1 MFRLPPSKIQNLP
14 VHHSC
19 IGHRDSNSKPLAS
32 IFPVIVLVLAFRL
45 GASAATVGEIVAEV
59 DGAPITSQELE
70 QPLASQLSKLQE
82 QIYNLKRQRL
92 DALINQRLLATEAAR
107 RRVSVSALL
116 DAEVTAKVGLVT
128 EEEIEKV
135 YEETRGK
142 FKGGES
148 TVREQIRTRLQSQKL
163 AARGE
168 EFLRSLRS
176 QAKIVVNLEAPP
188 IHRVEVST
196 QGAPFKGPPNAPVTI
211 VEFSDFH
218 CPFCRRVLPTL
229 TQIESKYG
237 HKIRLM
243 FRDFP
248 IESLHPGAT
257 KAHEAARCANEQ
269 GKFWAYHDRLFDT
282 PPKSTPEIFKELAR
296 RTDLD
301 VVAFES
307 CFESGKYQEAIKKD
321 VEDGTRL
328 GVTGTPA
335 FFINGR
341 LITGA
346 QPFESFARII
356 DDELARNG
364 TAESRPR

>member
-1 MFRLPPSKIQNLP
+1 L
-14 VHHSC
+14 C
-19 IGHRDSNSKPLAS
+19 I
-32 IFPVIVLVLAFRL
+32 FVFLVGFLT
-45 GASAATVGEIVAEV
+45 ASAAADEEIIAEV
-59 DGAPITSQELE
+59 DGVPITSAELE
-70 QPLASQLSKLQE
+70 KPLASQLSKLQE

-92 DALINQRLLATEAAR
+92 DALINQKLLATEAAR

-128 EEEIEKV
+128 EEEIEKI
-135 YEETRGK
+135 YDQTRDK
-142 FKGGES
+142 FKGGDS

-163 AARGE
+163 AGRRE
-168 EFLRSLRS
+168 EFLRSLRA

-188 IHRVEVST
+188 IHRVAVST
-196 QGAPFKGPPNAPVTI
+196 QGAPFKGSVQAPVTI

-237 HKIRLM
+237 DNIRLV

-248 IESLHPGAT
+248 IESLHRGAT

-269 GKFWAYHDRLFDT
+269 GKFWAYHDGLFDS
-282 PPKSTPEIFKELAR
+282 PPKSTPEIFKGLAR
-296 RTDLD
+296 RADLD

-307 CFESGKYQEAIKKD
+307 CFESGKYHEAIKKD

-346 QPFESFARII
+346 QPLETFTQII
-356 DDELARNG
+356 DDELARSV
-364 TAESRPR
+364 TAESKSR

>member
-1 MFRLPPSKIQNLP
+1 MVINLLT
-14 VHHSC
+14 HDSF
-19 IGHRDSNSKPLAS
+19 IAHRKWNSKPLAS
-32 IFPVIVLVLAFRL
+32 IFPVFVLLLAFPL
-45 GASAATVGEIVAEV
+45 GASAATAGEIVAEV

-70 QPLASQLSKLQE
+70 KPLASQLSKLQE

-128 EEEIEKV
+128 DEEIEKV
-135 YEETRGK
+135 YEETRDN

-163 AARGE
+163 AVRRD
-168 EFLRSLRS
+168 EFLRSLRA
-176 QAKIVVNLEAPP
+176 QAKILINLAAPP
-188 IHRVEVST
+188 IHRVTVST
-196 QGAPFKGPPNAPVTI
+196 QGAPFKGYVQAPVTI

-237 HKIRLM
+237 DNIRLV

-269 GKFWAYHDRLFDT
+269 GKFWAYHDRLFDS
-282 PPKSTPEIFKELAR
+282 PPKASPELFKEIGKRAE
-296 RTDLD
+296 LD
-301 VVAFES
+301 VAAFEA
-307 CFESGKYQEAIKKD
+307 CFANGKYQAAVKKD
-321 VEDGTRL
+321 IEEGTRL

-346 QPFESFARII
+346 QPFDSFARII
-356 DDELARNG
+356 DDELARSA
-364 TAESRPR
+364 TAEIKPR